1 MIFVAAAFIIVS
13 AVQRLMHPQELESLG
28 IGLLITLVAT
38 AVNGAVGFLLL
49 RVGRTHR
56 SATLVADGKHLL
68 TDVWTSVGVVVGVG
82 AVAITG
88 WLPLD
93 SLVAIAVALNI
104 LVTGSRLVA
113 SSTSSLLDA
122 ALPKPDVALVTAV
135 LDRHRTDLV
144 DFHGLQTRASGR
156 TRFVSFHVLVP
167 GAWTIQHG
175 HDLVERVEADVKEA
189 LEGVH
194 VTTHLE
200 PREDERAYEDF
211 AFDGMPTQPDSPSN

>member
-1 MIFVAAAFIIVS
+1 MVRLSFSYYVLAA
-13 AVQRLMHPQELESLG
+13 R
-28 IGLLITLVAT
+28 
-38 AVNGAVGFLLL
+38 
-49 RVGRTHR
+49 
-56 SATLVADGKHLL
+56 
-68 TDVWTSVGVVVGVG
+68 
-82 AVAITG
+82 
-88 WLPLD
+88 
-93 SLVAIAVALNI
+93 IAVALNI

-122 ALPKPDVALVTAV
+122 ALPKSDVALVTAV

-175 HDLVERVEADVKEA
+175 HDLVERVNADVKEA

-200 PREDERAYEDF
+200 PREDERAYEGY
-211 AFDGMPTQPDSPSN
+211 AFDGMPTQADIPSD